1 MKQTTEVTMFDS
13 KLLKSVGEF
22 IEVEDLKQVLDDN
35 PDEVFTIV
43 YYDGDTYKTCSSTD
57 RIAKSIIKDA
67 TSVRMTSENKV
78 FFKNTIKEIH

>member
-1 MKQTTEVTMFDS
+1 MKQTTEVIMFDS

-22 IEVEDLKQVLDDN
+22 IEVKDLKQVLDDN

-43 YYDGDTYKTCSSTD
+43 YYDGDMCKTCLSTD

-67 TSVRMTSENKV
+67 TSVRMTSKNKV
-78 FFKNTIKEIH
+78 FLKNTIREIH